1 MASKQKILIVDDDTN
16 IAELIS
22 LYLKKECFDTAI
34 VNDGAE
40 ALQAFQSYSPNLILL
55 DIMLPGMDGYQICR
69 EIRKTSNVPII
80 MLSAKG
86 EIFDKV
92 LGLELGADDYIIKPF
107 DSKELVARV
116 KAVLRRSQP
125 QQVSKLLKVGGL
137 VVNLD
142 EYTVIADGCRVQLTY
157 KEFEILRMFLS
168 HPGMVYTREQLFS
181 QVWKQDYMG
190 DSRTLDAHIRTLRQ
204 KLDGYGKMIETVR
217 NVGYRWEVG
226 YDK

>member
-1 MASKQKILIVDDDTN
+1 MIYILEDDTS
-16 IAELIS
+16 IRELEVYALESAGLKSRGFAEV
-22 LYLKKECFDTAI
+22 EDFFNA
-34 VNDGAE
+34 VRGNAP
-40 ALQAFQSYSPNLILL
+40 ALVILDL
-55 DIMLPGMDGYQICR
+55 MLPGGADGLEGMKKLKECSPR
-69 EIRKTSNVPII
+69 TFVII
-80 MLSAKG
+80 ASAKG
-86 EIFDKV
+86 SEFDRVK
-92 LGLELGADDYIIKPF
+92 GLDLGADDYLAKPF
-107 DSKELVARV
+107 SMMEMVSRV

-142 EYTVIADGCRVQLTY
+142 EHTVIADGCRVQLTY

-217 NVGYRWEVG
+217 NVGYRWEAH